1 MMRQQNEI
9 EHAIEVFVRGFSACK
24 SVTHPYECFRVGKLW
39 VMRDAPRKNA
49 KNYRKEEWIAYGVEP
64 REVDA
69 AARRNGKGILPVLSV
84 PPVRRRFFVCA
95 MQAMGEPEGD
105 LKAAYKALGYRLLS
119 TEPLFVH
126 DLRKIP
132 RVAAMG
138 TAGQASSATPK
149 MVIQQVKTV
158 EMAERY
164 GKASRTRPIPAEQL
178 TKDASFRQYVA
189 LDGDKIVGAVRSVN
203 AGDSAWCANMY
214 VWPRYR
220 RRGIGSALLARMLRD
235 DWARGS
241 KKSVLLSSHTG
252 ALVYPRVG
260 YQQIGLLYIF
270 APPRKA
276 AS

>member
-95 MQAMGEPEGD
+95 MQSMAEPEGD

-132 RVAAMG
+132 RVAAIG
-138 TAGQASSATPK
+138 TAGHASSATPK

-164 GKASRTRPIPAEQL
+164 GKASRTRPIPAGQL

-203 AGDSAWCANMY
+203 AGNSAWCANMY
-214 VWPRYR
+214 VWPSYR

-270 APPRKA
+270 AP
-276 AS
+276 